1 MSLKVSQ
8 LLQNAFFGIFCLTK
22 IDNKKTQIKMKGTSG
37 NSKTKDVKAE
47 ANIFLQALDRNFDH
61 FQTHNDCHDLQLFTF
76 TDKTSR
82 GKYFLQHRK
91 RIQF

>member
-1 MSLKVSQ
+1 
-8 LLQNAFFGIFCLTK
+8 
-22 IDNKKTQIKMKGTSG
+22 MKGTSG
-37 NSKTKDVKAE
+37 NSKHKHVKAE

-61 FQTHNDCHDLQLFTF
+61 FQTHNDCHDRHDLQLFTF
-76 TDKTSR
+76 ADKTSR